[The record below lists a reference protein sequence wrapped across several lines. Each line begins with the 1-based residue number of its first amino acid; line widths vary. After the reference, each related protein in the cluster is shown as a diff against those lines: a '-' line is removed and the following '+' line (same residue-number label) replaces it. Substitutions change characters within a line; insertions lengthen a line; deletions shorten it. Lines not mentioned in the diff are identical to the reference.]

1 MYNIYNFIESLH
13 FLSLQID
20 SLQLMIDPETNRSRG
35 YGFVQYR
42 DPESARRAKEQL
54 NGFELAG
61 KHIKVGEVTEKL
73 DNSLSSM
80 TSVLDDEDTD
90 RGGIEMNANARVQL
104 MQKLASGKLH
114 GICIFNFPPLK
125 RDDYIFNGVT
135 FFNHAFYQTMLKS
148 GFCARDNNSIS
159 YFNHS
164 F

>member
-13 FLSLQID
+13 SLSFQID

-61 KHIKVGEVTEKL
+61 KPIKVGEVTEKL

-114 GICIFNFPPLK
+114 RI
-125 RDDYIFNGVT
+125 
-135 FFNHAFYQTMLKS
+135 
-148 GFCARDNNSIS
+148 
-159 YFNHS
+159 
-164 F
+164 